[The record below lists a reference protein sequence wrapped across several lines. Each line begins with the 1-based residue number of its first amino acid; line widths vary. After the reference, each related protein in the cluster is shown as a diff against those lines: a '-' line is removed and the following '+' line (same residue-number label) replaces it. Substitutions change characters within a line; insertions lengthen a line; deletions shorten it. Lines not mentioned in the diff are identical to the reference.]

1 VRKKQGFKWVM
12 KTEGKIPII
21 VSAEVSLSGNLKNLL
36 WKNTHYTTR
45 NFIQELTFSGMKQG
59 TQLL

>member
-1 VRKKQGFKWVM
+1 M